1 MAKKRWWKWRQEA
14 KLNWNDIVDTAEE
27 SQPTTEAD
35 WLQSAVP
42 QSIVNDAMPIAIPEP
57 EPAPP
62 AKPAS
67 PTPSV
72 WPWLLSALTIC
83 SATGGLAFLWLA
95 MLPPPTDCQNI
106 TRLSA
111 DAERLY
117 CAQQAAQSGEVAQ
130 LATSLSEIGAWPAT
144 HPLYNEAQKAIETWS
159 NLLIGDA
166 KRAFN
171 QGNIQRANEIIGY
184 IPTNSP
190 RYKEAQ
196 TAIADWRKQWQQGQ
210 YIYNVAQ
217 TALRNQKWDEASA
230 QLSALAELDNPFWR
244 EKRLRDLS
252 EQLVLERKAWQQVIA
267 ARQAVQADTPQNLG
281 AAITLA
287 LEVDRDSYAW
297 VRAKADVD
305 RWTNRIVSIG
315 WQQWKAGNRIAAAGA
330 IEQIPKSIALNPTA
344 RDMLVFGQAQARVSE
359 AQSEW
364 KPALSQVV
372 NLLEGITALHR
383 IEPGSAFYG
392 QSRQDLQNWKRQLE
406 DVTRLQYANLAASLG
421 QKSTLEMAIAQASQI
436 TPTRP
441 RRQQAQT
448 LTAHWQNQ
456 VERIEDRPFIL
467 RAQAMADPDSIP
479 ALKGAIA
486 EASQVALGRSRRVE
500 AQTLIAD
507 WTNQVERLED
517 QPILDE
523 ARSIANRG
531 RYSQAIVV
539 ASRIQSGRVLYGEA
553 RSDIRRWRYQILL
566 AQDRSILRQARALAS
581 VDSLTLAINK
591 ASQIPPGRPLYGQ
604 AQAEIAQWAI
614 RRQEIW
620 DMWAAE
626 SGSSY
631 DDGYDESY

>member
-1 MAKKRWWKWRQEA
+1 MAKKRWWQWRQEA

-27 SQPTTEAD
+27 SQAATEAD

-42 QSIVNDAMPIAIPEP
+42 QSIVNDGAVPIAVPEP
-57 EPAPP
+57 EPALP
-62 AKPAS
+62 AKPVS
-67 PTPSV
+67 PPPSI

-83 SATGGLAFLWLA
+83 STTGGLAFLWLA

-130 LATSLSEIGAWPAT
+130 LAASLGEIGAWPAD
-144 HPLYNEAQKAIETWS
+144 HPLYHEAQKAIETWS

-166 KRAFN
+166 RRAFN

-196 TAIADWRKQWQQGQ
+196 TTIADWRKQWQQGQ
-210 YIYNVAQ
+210 YIYSVAQ

-252 EQLVLERKAWQQVIA
+252 EQLVLERKAWQQVTE

-281 AAITLA
+281 VAITLA

-344 RDMLVFGQAQARVSE
+344 RDMLLFGRAQARVSE

-383 IEPGSAFYG
+383 IQPGSAFYG

-421 QKSTLEMAIAQASQI
+421 QKSTLEAAIAQASQI

-441 RRQQAQT
+441 RRPQAQT

-467 RAQAMADPDSIP
+467 RAQAMADPTSIP

-486 EASQVALGRSRRVE
+486 EANQVELGRSRRVE

-523 ARSIANRG
+523 ARSIADQG

-539 ASRIQSGRVLYGEA
+539 ASRIQSGRDLYDEA
-553 RSDIRRWRYQILL
+553 RSNIRRWRYQLLL

-591 ASQIPPGRPLYGQ
+591 ASQISPGRPLYGQ
-604 AQAEIAQWAI
+604 AQAEIARWAI

-626 SGSSY
+626 SSGAY
-631 DDGYDESY
+631 DGYDESY